1 MSSNY
6 LSENSLF
13 IVCKFSTIKGIS
25 HIENICLLTLEG
37 SGMIGTPGY
46 TIGRIQILTMNS
58 GFWVQK
64 GEIIQYRND
73 ALKPEWNDFK
83 TILVEQGVDVSTN
96 FLSSQDEVIRITQ
109 ANQLY

>member
-46 TIGRIQILTMNS
+46 SKRLFECLCINNINVVM
-58 GFWVQK
+58 
-64 GEIIQYRND
+64 
-73 ALKPEWNDFK
+73 
-83 TILVEQGVDVSTN
+83 
-96 FLSSQDEVIRITQ
+96 ITQ
-109 ANQLY
+109 ASSERSICIGINSSDSIFSENIISEEFKNEFL